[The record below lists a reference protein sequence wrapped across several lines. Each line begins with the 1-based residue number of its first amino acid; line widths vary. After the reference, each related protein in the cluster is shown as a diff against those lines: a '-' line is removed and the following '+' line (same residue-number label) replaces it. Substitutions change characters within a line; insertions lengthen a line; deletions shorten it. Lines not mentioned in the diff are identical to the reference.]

1 MVGKFTKIRL
11 ILTAV
16 LAFITAAVLSFAV
29 FAATNVRL
37 TGSGGLEYEASG
49 EQPPD
54 PVTPP
59 KTPEEE
65 KVQYDRL
72 TDSGFAVEEGKIDQ
86 LQPSQGSLWDPD
98 KTPKDMN
105 YALRAVKEENGQ
117 LVPTG
122 EKPILSFAIYDGAV
136 CDYVNEL
143 VIILDF
149 SSFYI
154 TSFGSYFM
162 DGLAYAI
169 CGLSKNINPD
179 KAFAYSV
186 DVPVYDAITGAKK
199 EQDGS
204 PVTKTVA
211 FNGEGFEIEGESVA
225 DYSGFSLRLVLPNVK
240 SENGEALTVTFAE
253 SSLNVS
259 NWQQNL
265 GFYPG
270 NISIDLSFMDLDRE
284 GGASIEGIEINS
296 NATGHQGAP
305 GSPTVTHFHFIGKT
319 ENQLEYAF
327 NNAIEYVG
335 GNNAPEDYTTEIFV
349 KESLSSPFTR
359 LYTRVLKNAGKA
371 EIVVVDSAAT
381 DGQSDR
387 DILAILELCYWLKYE
402 KGVQD
407 IDGKYL
413 ISHQRRLSDNK
424 LDGERAQVSVS
435 WDDTE
440 LIDGKAAH
448 AVVCAHQPG
457 SAGEGGLIGYFTAD
471 RTFFGAD
478 GLPISR

>member
-59 KTPEEE
+59 TGEEAE
-65 KVQYDRL
+65 KQRKRL
-72 TDSGFAVEEGKIDQ
+72 EQSGFVVANGKIDQ
-86 LQPSQGSLWDPD
+86 LAGSSGNLGYPE
-98 KTPKDMN
+98 KAKDMN
-105 YALRAVKEENGQ
+105 YVLRAVKEENGQ

-122 EKPILSFAIYDGAV
+122 EKPILSYAIYEGAV

-154 TSFGSYFM
+154 TTFGGYFM
-162 DGLAYAI
+162 GGLAYAV
-169 CGLSKNINPD
+169 CGLSKNNNLDYP
-179 KAFAYSV
+179 FTYSV
-186 DVPVYDAITGAKK
+186 DVPVYDAITGAQK

-204 PVTKTVA
+204 PVTKKVA
-211 FNGEGFEIEGESVA
+211 FNGEGFEIEGESVE
-225 DYSGFSLRLVLPNVK
+225 DYNSFSLRLVLPNVK
-240 SENGEALTVTFAE
+240 SDDGKAVAVTFE
-253 SSLNVS
+253 DDSLNLQ
-259 NWQQNL
+259 NWRDVL
-265 GFYPG
+265 GSYPG
-270 NISIDLSFMDLDRE
+270 NIEIDLSYMDLDRK
-284 GGASIEGIEINS
+284 GGADVAGINFS
-296 NATGHQGAP
+296 NNATGQMWNGQA
-305 GSPTVTHFHFIGKT
+305 SVPTVTHFHFIGKT

-335 GNNAPEDYTTEIFV
+335 GNNAPESYTTEIFV

-387 DILAILELCYWLKYE
+387 DILAILELCYWFKYE
-402 KGVQD
+402 KQEQNV
-407 IDGKYL
+407 DGKYL
-413 ISHQRRLSDNK
+413 ISHQRRLSDNT
-424 LDGERAQVSVS
+424 LDGERARVAVS
-435 WDDTE
+435 WNT
-440 LIDGKAAH
+440 
-448 AVVCAHQPG
+448 AVEV
-457 SAGEGGLIGYFTAD
+457 AGVVAYEVRCEHNAEGLIGYFTAD

-478 GLPISR
+478 GRPISR

>member
-86 LQPSQGSLWDPD
+86 LQPSQESLWE

-122 EKPILSFAIYDGAV
+122 EKPILSYAIYDGAV

-169 CGLSKNINPD
+169 CGLSNNPS

-204 PVTKTVA
+204 PVTKTVT
-211 FNGEGFEIEGESVA
+211 FNGEGFEIEGENVE
-225 DYSGFSLRLVLPNVK
+225 DYSGFSLRLVLPNIK

-259 NWQQNL
+259 NWRQNL

-284 GGASIEGIEINS
+284 GGASIKGIEINS
-296 NATGHQGAP
+296 NATGHIGAP

-335 GNNAPEDYTTEIFV
+335 GNNVPEGYTTEIFV

-371 EIVVVDSAAT
+371 EIVVVDSNAT
-381 DGQSDR
+381 DTPSEK
-387 DILAILELCYWLKYE
+387 DIIAILELCYWLKYE

-413 ISHQRRLSDNK
+413 ISHQRRLSDNT
-424 LDGERAQVSVS
+424 LDGERARVAVS
-435 WDDTE
+435 WNT
-440 LIDGKAAH
+440 
-448 AVVCAHQPG
+448 AVEV
-457 SAGEGGLIGYFTAD
+457 AGAVAYEVRCEHNAEGLIGYFTAD

-478 GLPISR
+478 GRPISR

>member
-86 LQPSQGSLWDPD
+86 LQPSQESLWE

-122 EKPILSFAIYDGAV
+122 EKPILSYAIYDGAV

-169 CGLSKNINPD
+169 CGLSNNPS

-211 FNGEGFEIEGESVA
+211 FNGEGFEIEGENVE
-225 DYSGFSLRLVLPNVK
+225 DYSGFSLRLVLPNIK

-259 NWQQNL
+259 NWRQNL

-284 GGASIEGIEINS
+284 GGASIKGIEINS
-296 NATGHQGAP
+296 NATGHIGAP

-335 GNNAPEDYTTEIFV
+335 GNNVPEGYTTEIFV

-387 DILAILELCYWLKYE
+387 DILAILELCYWFKYE
-402 KGVQD
+402 KQEQNV
-407 IDGKYL
+407 DGKYL
-413 ISHQRRLSDNK
+413 ISHQRRLSDNT
-424 LDGERAQVSVS
+424 LDGERARVAVS
-435 WDDTE
+435 WNT
-440 LIDGKAAH
+440 
-448 AVVCAHQPG
+448 AVEV
-457 SAGEGGLIGYFTAD
+457 AGAVAYEVRCEHNAEGLIGYFTAD

-478 GLPISR
+478 GRPISR

>member
-11 ILTAV
+11 ILTAI

-59 KTPEEE
+59 TDEEAE
-65 KVQYDRL
+65 KQEKRL
-72 TDSGFAVEEGKIDQ
+72 TNSGFVVEKGKIDQ
-86 LQPSQGSLWDPD
+86 LQPSQESLWE

-122 EKPILSFAIYDGAV
+122 EKPILSYAIYDGAV

-154 TSFGSYFM
+154 TTFGEYFM
-162 DGLAYAI
+162 GGLVYAI
-169 CGLSKNINPD
+169 CGAPD
-179 KAFAYSV
+179 TAGWRFNYSV
-186 DVPVYDAITGAKK
+186 DVPVYDAITGAQK

-211 FNGEGFEIEGESVA
+211 FNGKGFDIEGESVA

-240 SENGEALTVTFAE
+240 SDDGAAVAVTFE
-253 SSLNVS
+253 NDSLNLQ
-259 NWQQNL
+259 NWRDVL
-265 GFYPG
+265 GSYPG
-270 NISIDLSFMDLDRE
+270 NIAIDLSFMDLDRE
-284 GGASIEGIEINS
+284 GGADVAGIDFSN
-296 NATGHQGAP
+296 NATGQMWNGQA
-305 GSPTVTHFHFIGKT
+305 SVPTVTHFHFIGKT

-335 GNNAPEDYTTEIFV
+335 GNNAPEGYTTEIFV

-371 EIVVVDSAAT
+371 EIVVVDSNAT
-381 DGQSDR
+381 DTPSEK
-387 DILAILELCYWLKYE
+387 DIIAILELCYWLKYE

>member
-86 LQPSQGSLWDPD
+86 LQPSQESLWE

-122 EKPILSFAIYDGAV
+122 EKPILSYAIYDGAV

-169 CGLSKNINPD
+169 CGLSNNPS

-211 FNGEGFEIEGESVA
+211 FNGEGFEIEGENVE
-225 DYSGFSLRLVLPNVK
+225 DYSGFSLRLVLPNIK

-259 NWQQNL
+259 NWRQNL

-284 GGASIEGIEINS
+284 GGASIKGIEINS
-296 NATGHQGAP
+296 NATGHIGAP

-335 GNNAPEDYTTEIFV
+335 GNNVPEGYTTEIFV

-387 DILAILELCYWLKYE
+387 DILAILELCYWFKYE
-402 KGVQD
+402 KQEQNVD
-407 IDGKYL
+407 AKYL
-413 ISHQRRLSDNK
+413 ISHQRRLSDNT
-424 LDGERAQVSVS
+424 LDGERARVAVS
-435 WDDTE
+435 WNT
-440 LIDGKAAH
+440 
-448 AVVCAHQPG
+448 AVEV
-457 SAGEGGLIGYFTAD
+457 AGVVAYEVRCEHNAEGLIGYFTAD

-478 GLPISR
+478 GRPISR

>member
-1 MVGKFTKIRL
+1 MIGKASALPAFIGGLIGFLATSTGIICLIVLPCAVMLIYLIWDLIMLLTMKEEPLKSAAAAECVSGAEESFAEETLTKACPEPLEQAVSDAPPPPQAGGRARNGGRRGRRAGQNDGGRTERGGIGKNRKPETGKKMPRAETARQAAAGTAELRLLRKGGNMVGKFTKIRL
-11 ILTAV
+11 ILTAI

-59 KTPEEE
+59 TDEEAE
-65 KVQYDRL
+65 KQEKRL
-72 TDSGFAVEEGKIDQ
+72 TNSGFVVEKGKIDQ
-86 LQPSQGSLWDPD
+86 LQPSQESLWE

-122 EKPILSFAIYDGAV
+122 EKPILSYAIYDGAV

-169 CGLSKNINPD
+169 CGLSNNPS

-211 FNGEGFEIEGESVA
+211 FNGEGFEIEGENVE
-225 DYSGFSLRLVLPNVK
+225 DYSGFSLP
-240 SENGEALTVTFAE
+240 
-253 SSLNVS
+253 
-259 NWQQNL
+259 
-265 GFYPG
+265 
-270 NISIDLSFMDLDRE
+270 I
-284 GGASIEGIEINS
+284 GA
-296 NATGHQGAP
+296 A
-305 GSPTVTHFHFIGKT
+305 
-319 ENQLEYAF
+319 
-327 NNAIEYVG
+327 
-335 GNNAPEDYTTEIFV
+335 
-349 KESLSSPFTR
+349 
-359 LYTRVLKNAGKA
+359 
-371 EIVVVDSAAT
+371 
-381 DGQSDR
+381 
-387 DILAILELCYWLKYE
+387 
-402 KGVQD
+402 
-407 IDGKYL
+407 
-413 ISHQRRLSDNK
+413 
-424 LDGERAQVSVS
+424 
-435 WDDTE
+435 
-440 LIDGKAAH
+440 
-448 AVVCAHQPG
+448 
-457 SAGEGGLIGYFTAD
+457 
-471 RTFFGAD
+471 
-478 GLPISR
+478 

>member
-1 MVGKFTKIRL
+1 
-11 ILTAV
+11 
-16 LAFITAAVLSFAV
+16 
-29 FAATNVRL
+29 
-37 TGSGGLEYEASG
+37 
-49 EQPPD
+49 
-54 PVTPP
+54 
-59 KTPEEE
+59 
-65 KVQYDRL
+65 
-72 TDSGFAVEEGKIDQ
+72 
-86 LQPSQGSLWDPD
+86 
-98 KTPKDMN
+98 
-105 YALRAVKEENGQ
+105 
-117 LVPTG
+117 
-122 EKPILSFAIYDGAV
+122 
-136 CDYVNEL
+136 
-143 VIILDF
+143 
-149 SSFYI
+149 
-154 TSFGSYFM
+154 M

-204 PVTKTVA
+204 PVTQTVA

-335 GNNAPEDYTTEIFV
+335 GNNAPEGYTTEIFV

-387 DILAILELCYWLKYE
+387 DILAILELCYWFKYE
-402 KGVQD
+402 KQEQNVD
-407 IDGKYL
+407 EKYL
-413 ISHQRRLSDNK
+413 ISHQRRLSDNT
-424 LDGERAQVSVS
+424 LDGERARVAVS
-435 WDDTE
+435 WNT
-440 LIDGKAAH
+440 
-448 AVVCAHQPG
+448 AVEV
-457 SAGEGGLIGYFTAD
+457 AGVTAYEVRCEHNAEGLIGYFTED

-478 GLPISR
+478 GRPISR

>member
-11 ILTAV
+11 ILTAI

-59 KTPEEE
+59 TDEEAE
-65 KVQYDRL
+65 KQEERL
-72 TDSGFAVEEGKIDQ
+72 TNAGFVFADGKIDQ
-86 LQPSQGSLWDPD
+86 LENNAVIGYSKDP
-98 KTPKDMN
+98 KEMN

-154 TSFGSYFM
+154 TTFGEYFM
-162 DGLAYAI
+162 GGLVYAI
-169 CGLSKNINPD
+169 CGAPD
-179 KAFAYSV
+179 TAGWRFNYSV
-186 DVPVYDAITGAKK
+186 DVPVYDAITGAQK

-211 FNGEGFEIEGESVA
+211 FNGKGFDIEGESVA

-240 SENGEALTVTFAE
+240 SDDGAAVAVTFE
-253 SSLNVS
+253 DDSLNLQ
-259 NWQQNL
+259 NWRDVL
-265 GFYPG
+265 GSYPG
-270 NISIDLSFMDLDRE
+270 NIAIDLSFMDLDRE
-284 GGASIEGIEINS
+284 GGADVAGIDFSN
-296 NATGHQGAP
+296 NATGQMWNGQA
-305 GSPTVTHFHFIGKT
+305 SVPTVTHFHFIGKT

-335 GNNAPEDYTTEIFV
+335 GNNAPEGYTTEIFV

-387 DILAILELCYWLKYE
+387 DILAILELCYWFKYE
-402 KGVQD
+402 KQEQNV
-407 IDGKYL
+407 DGKYL
-413 ISHQRRLSDNK
+413 ISHQRRLSDNT
-424 LDGERAQVSVS
+424 LDGERARVAVS
-435 WDDTE
+435 WNT
-440 LIDGKAAH
+440 
-448 AVVCAHQPG
+448 AVEV
-457 SAGEGGLIGYFTAD
+457 AGVTAYEVRCEHNAEGLIGYFTAD

-478 GLPISR
+478 GRPISR